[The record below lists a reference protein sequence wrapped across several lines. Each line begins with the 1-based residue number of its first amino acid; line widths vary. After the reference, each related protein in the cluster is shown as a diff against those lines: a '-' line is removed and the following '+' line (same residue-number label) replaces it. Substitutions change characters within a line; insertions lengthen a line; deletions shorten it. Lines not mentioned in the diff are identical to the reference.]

1 MNPRMLA
8 LRAELEKRGTVRPVG
23 TVGMIPPSS
32 REERLKAI
40 QDELARRGA
49 LQAEQAAEDSS
60 PSLWTELPQAVGK
73 GALSGALKTGMGM
86 ATADPMAQEMKMWMQ
101 TQDDLAP
108 YAEQHD
114 QILNA
119 GNQELAHRDEETL
132 KNLNSPLSR
141 MAWHG
146 GDWMGSGVVTPGGNV
161 LKGAKALSSMPALVK
176 EVAKRLGL
184 SLGKDATMGATS
196 GMLQEGD
203 VNPLVADILA
213 PVAVAAGKKVWKG
226 GKWVFSPEYR
236 QEVARPGAEK
246 EIGGI
251 LKETMNGESA
261 PSESWLSRQ
270 SRRWKENPEAPPA
283 GLEHPS
289 RIDDFTHDMNVSEH
303 LNPLASHQVLPHQT
317 GSDIRQ
323 FLMDKLNTLKK
334 KRSVETEPLYKALAQ
349 VDEGLDPV
357 QGHTLINE
365 KLKTAKGSTRT
376 HLERTQKELE
386 ANDPSPPQKQPLT
399 EDEKKNL
406 ATARQFLRDF
416 EASPHST
423 PESVAEM
430 KRQLGL
436 DTEPVRHPPKPQE
449 IDNTLQWL
457 GDEIGKARKA
467 GEHSL
472 ARELNEVKKAL
483 EGDLETIPQGRGYRE
498 KYTESSKPINE
509 IEDHRTL
516 GKMVEKDPVTK
527 QYKLSDSEIPA
538 KVVGTS
544 LKSVDDAKD
553 LMKHLNGKQGQ
564 KARKSLEG
572 TINKSLLDFI
582 TDEHGKVS
590 TAKIHTW
597 KKNHPGAFVLY
608 PGLETRLK
616 NLANAQHFT
625 DTLLG
630 KSRNLS
636 VLEAYQSLPLHLFKK
651 LFRKIPGGGKVV
663 EIVHKALGKEKEGLR
678 QELLDKALKDP
689 ETARI
694 LMTPVREEG
703 KIMKYLEKAARG
715 GTKMMLRTQGMRE
728 DETIQPLLEL
738 IGLKKEKDK
747 RKLPL

>member
-1 MNPRMLA
+1 MNPRMFA
-8 LRAELEKRGTVRPVG
+8 LRAELEKRGAVRPDG

-40 QDELARRGA
+40 QDELARRGV

-60 PSLWTELPQAVGK
+60 PSLWTEIPEAVGK
-73 GALSGALKTGMGM
+73 GALSGALKTGMGL
-86 ATADPMAQEMKMWMQ
+86 AAADPMGQEMKMWMQ

-108 YAEQHD
+108 YAQQHD
-114 QILNA
+114 QILTA

-141 MAWHG
+141 MAYHG

-161 LKGAKALSSMPALVK
+161 LKGAKAVSTMPALVK

-213 PVAVAAGKKVWKG
+213 PVAVAAGKKVWNG

-236 QEVARPGAEK
+236 KEVARPGAEK

-251 LKETMNGESA
+251 LRETMEVPA
-261 PSESWLSRQ
+261 ETKTPFLLTPSGIR
-270 SRRWKENPEAPPA
+270 EAWQ
-283 GLEHPS
+283 
-289 RIDDFTHDMNVSEH
+289 DVTHDFKTRKEPLNNRTSPVNEMAYAGASHDINVPEH
-303 LNPLASHQVLPHQT
+303 LNPLESHQVLPDQA
-317 GSDIRQ
+317 GSDVRQ
-323 FLMDKLNTLKK
+323 FLMNKVNTLKK
-334 KRSVETEPLYKALAQ
+334 KRSVETKPLYQELAQ

-357 QGHTLINE
+357 QGHTLINQ
-365 KLKTAKGSTRT
+365 KLRTAKGSTRT

-386 ANDPSPPQKQPLT
+386 VNDPSPLKKQPLT

-406 ATARQFLRDF
+406 TAARQFLRDF
-416 EASPHST
+416 EANPHST
-423 PESVAEM
+423 PETVAEM

-436 DTEPVRHPPKPQE
+436 EAEPVRRNPKPQE

-457 GDEIGKARKA
+457 GDEIGKASKA

-472 ARELNEVKKAL
+472 ARELRQVKEAL
-483 EGDLETIPQGRGYRE
+483 EKDLETIPQGRGYRQ
-498 KYTESSKPINE
+498 KYAELSKPVNA

-553 LMKHLNGKQGQ
+553 LMKHLKGKQGEP
-564 KARKSLEG
+564 ARKSLEG
-572 TINKSLLDFI
+572 TINKSVLDAI

-608 PGLETRLK
+608 PPLETKLK
-616 NLANAQHFT
+616 NLANAQYFT

-651 LFRKIPGGGKVV
+651 LFRKIPAGGKVV
-663 EIVHKALGKEKEGLR
+663 DVVHKALGKEKDVLR

-703 KIMKYLEKAARG
+703 KLEKYLQGGIRTGVRVGMGKQEKTG
-715 GTKMMLRTQGMRE
+715 KQE
-728 DETIQPLLEL
+728 
-738 IGLKKEKDK
+738 
-747 RKLPL
+747 